1 MEGGNMKNKSFL
13 IISIIVIS
21 FLGVHCGQSPL
32 SPNDSFN
39 QAQLN
44 GTVVLSETSTASL
57 GAIQIGVK
65 GTSLYTNPDGNGNF
79 LIENI
84 PTGNIVVE
92 VSVQSDL
99 SDIPIDNVQSGEEI
113 KITVEVQANNQAVLA
128 NMERNNESVELLK
141 VEIRPDKWNIAWVDS
156 PDEVTARFSG
166 EGFEDIDP
174 STLRMICGSCSE
186 PGELVEIGPP
196 FVWEVGGVSSVA
208 KFLQSEAIRLLA
220 DPKRDETYTINVT
233 GAMSSG
239 APLENLSDEITIV
252 GKKSGE
258 GPLSLEIKP
267 KQWNIAWANGDD
279 GDGEVTARITG
290 EDFDD
295 IDATMPILM
304 SGPVGTPISPIST
317 EFGGFFFI
325 AKFSQSQAIA
335 LVPNPPQQNSYDIT
349 VSFYL
354 TDGTQHV
361 LSCSVPIKAK

>member
-1 MEGGNMKNKSFL
+1 MKTKSFL

-21 FLGVHCGQSPL
+21 FLGVHCSRSQSPL

-39 QAQLN
+39 QQAVLN
-44 GTVVLSETSTASL
+44 GTVVLSGTSTASL

-99 SDIPIDNVQSGEEI
+99 SDIQIDNVQSGEEI
-113 KITVEVQANNQAVLA
+113 KITVEVQSNNQAVLA
-128 NMERNNESVELLK
+128 NMERNNESVEQLK
-141 VEIRPDKWNIAWVDS
+141 VEIQPNKWNIAWVDS
-156 PDEVTARFSG
+156 LDEVTARFSG
-166 EGFEDIDP
+166 EGFEEINP
-174 STLRMICGSCSE
+174 LTLQMSCGSCTE
-186 PGELVEIGPP
+186 PGELDVISPYE
-196 FVWEVGGVSSVA
+196 WELGGVSFVA
-208 KFLQSEAIRLLA
+208 KFHQSEAIRLLA

-233 GAMSSG
+233 GAMNSVT
-239 APLENLSDEITIV
+239 PLENLSDEITIV

-258 GPLSLEIKP
+258 GELSLEIKP

-290 EDFDD
+290 EAFDE
-295 IDATMPILM
+295 IDTARDILM
-304 SGPVGTPISPIST
+304 SGKVGTPISTIST
-317 EFGGFFFI
+317 EVGGFSFI
-325 AKFSQSQAIA
+325 AKFSQSQAIT
-335 LVPNPPQQNSYDIT
+335 LVHNPPLQDSYNIT

-354 TDGTQHV
+354 TDGTHHV
-361 LSCSVPIKAK
+361 LSCSVPIKGKKK

>member
-1 MEGGNMKNKSFL
+1 MKTKSFL
-13 IISIIVIS
+13 LITMIIISFMAVQCS
-21 FLGVHCGQSPL
+21 RSQSPFSPDAL
-32 SPNDSFN
+32 SNK
-39 QAQLN
+39 AVLN
-44 GTVVLSETSTASL
+44 GTIVLSGASTASL

-113 KITVEVQANNQAVLA
+113 KITVKVKANNQAVLA
-128 NMERNNESVELLK
+128 NMERNNESVEPLK
-141 VEIRPDKWNIAWVDS
+141 VEIRPDTWNIDWVDS
-156 PDEVTARFSG
+156 LAEVTARFSG
-166 EGFEDIDP
+166 EEFEDIDP
-174 STLRMICGSCSE
+174 STLRMSCGSCSE

-233 GAMSSG
+233 GAMNSG
-239 APLENLSDEITIV
+239 APLSDKITIV

-258 GPLSLEIKP
+258 GELSLEIKP
-267 KQWNIAWANGDD
+267 EQWNMAWANGDD
-279 GDGEVTARITG
+279 DDGEVTARITG

-295 IDATMPILM
+295 IDTARDILM
-304 SGPVGTPISPIST
+304 SGPVGSPIKPIST

-335 LVPNPPQQNSYDIT
+335 LIPNPPQQPSYNIT

-361 LSCSVPIKAK
+361 LSCSVPIKTK

>member
-1 MEGGNMKNKSFL
+1 MEGGNMKTKSFL

-21 FLGVHCGQSPL
+21 FLGVHCSQSPL

-39 QAQLN
+39 QALLN
-44 GTVVLSETSTASL
+44 GTVVLSGTSTASL
-57 GAIQIGVK
+57 GAIQIGIK

-113 KITVEVQANNQAVLA
+113 KITVKVKANNQAVLA
-128 NMERNNESVELLK
+128 DMERNNESIGPLK
-141 VEIRPDKWNIAWVDS
+141 VEIRPDTWNIDWVNS
-156 PDEVTARFSG
+156 HAEVTARFSG
-166 EGFEDIDP
+166 EGFEDINP
-174 STLRMICGSCSE
+174 LKLQMSCGSCTES
-186 PGELVEIGPP
+186 GELDAISPY
-196 FVWEVGGVSSVA
+196 VWELGGDSFVA
-208 KFLQSEAIRLLA
+208 KFHQSEAIRLLA
-220 DPKRDETYTINVT
+220 DPKRDETYTINLT
-233 GAMSSG
+233 GAMNSG
-239 APLENLSDEITIV
+239 TPLSDKITVV

-258 GPLSLEIKP
+258 GPLSLKIIPEE
-267 KQWNIAWANGDD
+267 WNMAWANGN
-279 GDGEVTARITG
+279 GGGGEVTARITG

-295 IDATMPILM
+295 IDTEMDILM

-335 LVPNPPQQNSYDIT
+335 SIPNPPQQNSYNIT

-354 TDGTQHV
+354 TDGTHHV

>member
-1 MEGGNMKNKSFL
+1 MEGGNMKTKSFL

-32 SPNDSFN
+32 SPNDSFD
-39 QAQLN
+39 QALLN
-44 GTVVLSETSTASL
+44 GTIVLSGTSTASL

-84 PTGNIVVE
+84 PIGNIVVE

-113 KITVEVQANNQAVLA
+113 KITVKVKANNQAVLA
-128 NMERNNESVELLK
+128 NMERNNESVEPLK
-141 VEIRPDKWNIAWVDS
+141 VEIRPDTWNIDWVNS
-156 PDEVTARFSG
+156 LAEVTARFSG

-174 STLRMICGSCSE
+174 STLQMSCGSCSE

-233 GAMSSG
+233 GAMNSG
-239 APLENLSDEITIV
+239 APLSDKITIV

-258 GPLSLEIKP
+258 GELSLEIKP
-267 KQWNIAWANGDD
+267 EQWNMAWANNDD
-279 GDGEVTARITG
+279 GGGGEVTARITG

-295 IDATMPILM
+295 IDTAMAILM
-304 SGPVGTPISPIST
+304 SGPAGTPISPIGT

-335 LVPNPPQQNSYDIT
+335 LIPNPPQQPSYNIT
-349 VSFYL
+349 VSFYI

-361 LSCSVPIKAK
+361 LSCSVPIKTK